1 MAEAEAQT
9 TTKSKTEY
17 TPVTMTDGRTVQ
29 FAGKKK
35 VLKETLLDTSKIE
48 VDESSG
54 IVQFGAGAVCIRMDF
69 RDGSTRTIAAPLSLL
84 GKFAGHG
91 MEQKFGDELA
101 APADKP
107 LSPEDMVIAIDDLDS
122 EIQKGNWGKG
132 RTEGGGG
139 VSGAS
144 IVVKAILEAMNEGR
158 PGNGKELLTVE
169 QVKAFLQKKL
179 DASKASDGEN
189 ALSRRALYDS
199 FRAEGTKTSAII
211 KRMEAEKATKA
222 PKIDANAALAE
233 MDA

>member
-1 MAEAEAQT
+1 MAEAETQVS
-9 TTKSKTEY
+9 KSKTEY
-17 TPVTMTDGRTVQ
+17 TPVVMSDGRTVQ

-35 VLKETLLDTSKIE
+35 VLKETLLDPTKIE
-48 VDESSG
+48 VDEKSG
-54 IVQFGAGAVCIRMDF
+54 LVQFGAGAVSIRMDF

-101 APADKP
+101 SPADKP
-107 LSPEDMVIAIDDLDS
+107 LSPEDMVIAIDDLDA

-132 RTEGGGG
+132 RAEGGGG

-144 IVVKAILEAMNEGR
+144 IVVKAILEVMNEGR
-158 PGNGKELLTVE
+158 PANGKTVLSVE
-169 QVKAFLQKKL
+169 DIKAFLQKKL
-179 DASKASDGEN
+179 DASKASDGES

-199 FRAEGTKTSAII
+199 FRAEGTKTAAVI

-222 PKIDANAALAE
+222 PKVDADALMATME
-233 MDA
+233 A